1 MTAENQSFEM
11 YSGDTKNI
19 IIPVTDGD
27 GEPLSLE
34 GVTATWVLKS
44 NAYVNEVAIT
54 KTIGDGID
62 IDGSEVTIR
71 LDPSDTEGLRGLY
84 YHKLNIIDAVGDV
97 STVTTGNVNIK
108 R

>member
-1 MTAENQSFEM
+1 MTAENQSFEI

-19 IIPVTDGD
+19 IIPVTDVY

-44 NAYVNEVAIT
+44 SAYVVEVAIT
-54 KTIGDGID
+54 KTIGNGID
-62 IDGSEVTIR
+62 IDGSEVTIS
-71 LDPSDTEGLRGLY
+71 LNPSDTEGFSGLY
-84 YHKLNIIDAVGDV
+84 YHELEIVDVAGNV
-97 STVTTGNVNIK
+97 STVTTGNVIIK